1 MWGDVGVCPTVP
13 QEHPCL
19 HCAAAAQ
26 QMEAV
31 QGSSVQLLQP
41 SPITVQGQQRLPMG
55 ELQAAAR
62 EEGAAGKLRAPPV
75 ALCEGTT
82 RLSFRPSPPVLC
94 TERAVRI
101 TKTYHDIDAV
111 TNLLD
116 EVSWCTGTW
125 GCGTGTRGD
134 NPG

>member
-1 MWGDVGVCPTVP
+1 MLVCAPQCHRSIPACTVLLLP
-13 QEHPCL
+13 SKWKQCR
-19 HCAAAAQ
+19 AAQ
-26 QMEAV
+26 CSCCSHRPSPCR
-31 QGSSVQLLQP
+31 GSSACP
-41 SPITVQGQQRLPMG
+41 WG
-55 ELQAAAR
+55 ELQAAAQ
-62 EEGAAGKLRAPPV
+62 EEGAAGKLQAPPV
-75 ALCEGTT
+75 ALCEGTA